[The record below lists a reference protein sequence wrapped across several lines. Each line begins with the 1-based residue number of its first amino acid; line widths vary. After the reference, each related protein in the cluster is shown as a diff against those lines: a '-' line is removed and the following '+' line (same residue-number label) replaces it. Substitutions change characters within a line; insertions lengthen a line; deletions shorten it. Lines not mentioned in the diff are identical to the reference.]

1 MVAITNTTSLT
12 FLKEAIDS
20 TLTEAETRLE
30 AFSDD
35 HALKE
40 ELEHCATAFQ
50 QLRGICQVV
59 ELPAAALMSEEM
71 ALAARELLEK
81 VSESRI
87 QALGNAIVLLTR
99 YFDYVQLKNRTLPS
113 LLFCDYL
120 SLV

>member
-40 ELEHCATAFQ
+40 ELDYQASRSSAPAPDAGRPITILAD
-50 QLRGICQVV
+50 R
-59 ELPAAALMSEEM
+59 ELPY
-71 ALAARELLEK
+71 ELLK
-81 VSESRI
+81 KIMSTCVDAGYASI
-87 QALGNAIVLLTR
+87 
-99 YFDYVQLKNRTLPS
+99 S
-113 LLFCDYL
+113 LA
-120 SLV
+120 VNQKTEQGA